1 MCGIEV
7 LEFTRGVDASVD
19 IDRRWAG
26 FPVGIL
32 GRSVE
37 KRDLVFYKR
46 GGGLRCLVWIEEKG
60 GCDGFFSFSFGV
72 VLEGGF
78 GKEKLFLGCGFEKRG
93 VERLRWWPPI

>member
-46 GGGLRCLVWIEEKG
+46 GGGVKM
-60 GCDGFFSFSFGV
+60 FGMD
-72 VLEGGF
+72 
-78 GKEKLFLGCGFEKRG
+78 
-93 VERLRWWPPI
+93 